1 MSTPFENLTPD
12 RILEAIETG
21 MDCQLTGL
29 TSPLP
34 SYINRVYE
42 LETVGEQRLI
52 AKFYR
57 PGRWQ
62 RAALQDEH
70 DFVLDCAA
78 DEIPAVVP
86 MELANGKTI
95 GEYEGILYAV
105 FPKKSGREMDLHT
118 DEGWRRLGSLVGR
131 IHLAG
136 SKRGALNRLRMH
148 PEATTMPE
156 IDVLL
161 NGRFMSPHQSDRFKD
176 VTSRIVEIAVREFEG
191 VELQRIHG
199 DCHRANILE
208 RPGEG
213 LMVIDF
219 DDMVMGPAVQDIWLL
234 LPGNSNSCRHEINL
248 ILEGYEQ
255 FVDFDDR
262 QLRLVE
268 ILRAMRIIYFLS
280 WCSTQV
286 DDFKFQSN
294 FPDWGSE
301 MFWQREIADLEHQYH
316 AILNDERLNGAAGS
330 FLGN

>member
-1 MSTPFENLTPD
+1 MSAGFENLTPD
-12 RILEAIETG
+12 CILDAVEMA
-21 MDCQLTGL
+21 MDITLTGL
-29 TSPLP
+29 TAPLP

-42 LETVGEQRLI
+42 LQPVAGDRLI

-57 PGRWQ
+57 PGRWK

-78 DEIPAVVP
+78 EEIPVVAP
-86 MELANGKTI
+86 LELAGGGTI
-95 GEYEGILYAV
+95 GEYDGILFTV
-105 FPKKSGREMDLHT
+105 FPKRSGREMDLHT

-136 SKRGALNRLRMH
+136 SRRESGNRLQMH
-148 PEATTMPE
+148 PETTTLPE
-156 IDVLL
+156 IGQLQ
-161 NGRFMSPHQSDRFKD
+161 GFMSPHQAGRFRE
-176 VTSRIVEIAVREFEG
+176 VTSRIVEIALREFEG
-191 VELQRIHG
+191 VDLQRIHG

-219 DDMVMGPAVQDIWLL
+219 DDMVMGPPVQDIWLL
-234 LPGNSNSCRHEINL
+234 LPDHANRSRHEINL

-255 FVDFDDR
+255 FMDFDDR
-262 QLRLVE
+262 TLRLVE

-286 DDFKFQSN
+286 DDFRFQGN

-301 MFWQREIADLEHQYH
+301 LFWQREISDIEHQYH
-316 AILNDERLNGAAGS
+316 AILNDERLNARG
-330 FLGN
+330 LL

>member
-1 MSTPFENLTPD
+1 MSASFDDLTPD
-12 RILEAIETG
+12 RILTAVEAG
-21 MDCQLTGL
+21 MACELTGL

-42 LETVGEQRLI
+42 LQSTDGERLI

-57 PGRWQ
+57 PGRWK

-70 DFVLDCAA
+70 DFILDCAA
-78 DEIPAVVP
+78 DEIPVVAP
-86 MELANGKTI
+86 LKLAGGGTI
-95 GEYEGILYAV
+95 GEYEGILYSV
-105 FPKKSGREMDLHT
+105 FPKKSGREMDLYS
-118 DEGWRRLGSLVGR
+118 DDNWLRLGRLVGR

-136 SKRGALNRLRMH
+136 SRREAANRLQMH
-148 PEATTMPE
+148 PETTTIPE
-156 IDVLL
+156 LELL
-161 NGRFMSPHQSDRFKD
+161 LGGGFMSPHQRDRFKA
-176 VTSRIVEIAVREFEG
+176 VTDPIVEIALREFEG
-191 VELQRIHG
+191 IDLQRIHG

-208 RPGEG
+208 RPDEG

-234 LPGNSNSCRHEINL
+234 LPDHANQARNEINL

-255 FVDFDDR
+255 FMEFDDR

-286 DDFKFQSN
+286 NDFKFRSH
-294 FPDWGSE
+294 FPDWGSD

-316 AILNDERLNGAAGS
+316 AILNDERLKAD
-330 FLGN
+330 GNFC

>member
-1 MSTPFENLTPD
+1 MSTSFEILTPN
-12 RILEAIETG
+12 RILDAVETG
-21 MDCQLTGL
+21 MDCELTGL
-29 TSPLP
+29 TASLP

-42 LETVGEQRLI
+42 LQSVGGERLI

-57 PGRWQ
+57 PGRWA
-62 RAALQDEH
+62 RTALQDEH

-78 DEIPAVVP
+78 EEIPVVAP
-86 MELANGKTI
+86 LELSSGGTI
-95 GEYEGILYAV
+95 GEYDGILYSV

-136 SKRGALNRLRMH
+136 SRRDADSRLRMH
-148 PEATTMPE
+148 PETTTIPE
-156 IDVLL
+156 IGQLL
-161 NGRFMSPHQSDRFKD
+161 DGGFMSPQQAGRFKD
-176 VTSRIVEIAVREFEG
+176 VTFRIVEVALREFDG
-191 VELQRIHG
+191 IDLQRIHG

-219 DDMVMGPAVQDIWLL
+219 DDMVMGPPVQDIWLL
-234 LPGNSNSCRHEINL
+234 LPDHANSVRREINL

-255 FVDFDDR
+255 FMEFDDR
-262 QLRLVE
+262 SLRLVE
-268 ILRAMRIIYFLS
+268 ILRAMRIIYFLA

-301 MFWQREIADLEHQYH
+301 MFWQREIADIEHQYH
-316 AILNDERLNGAAGS
+316 AILNDERLKKG
-330 FLGN
+330 F

>member
-1 MSTPFENLTPD
+1 MSACFEALTPD
-12 RILEAIETG
+12 RILDAVEMEMGI
-21 MDCQLTGL
+21 QLTGL

-42 LETVGEQRLI
+42 LQSVSGERLI
-52 AKFYR
+52 TKFYR
-57 PGRWQ
+57 PGRWS

-70 DFVLDCAA
+70 DFVFDCAT
-78 DEIPAVVP
+78 EEVPVVAP
-86 MELANGKTI
+86 LPLKDGGTI
-95 GEYEGILYAV
+95 GEYERLLFAV

-118 DEGWRRLGSLVGR
+118 DESWRRLGSLVGR

-136 SKRGALNRLRMH
+136 SRRAAPSRLRMH
-148 PEATTMPE
+148 PETTTIPE
-156 IDVLL
+156 VQLL
-161 NGRFMSPHQSDRFKD
+161 LDGAFMSPHQARRFREITDK
-176 VTSRIVEIAVREFEG
+176 IIEIALSEFED

-213 LMVIDF
+213 LMAIDF

-234 LPGNSNSCRHEINL
+234 LPGNANRCRHEINL
-248 ILEGYEQ
+248 ILDGYEQ
-255 FVDFDDR
+255 FMEFDDR

-268 ILRAMRIIYFLS
+268 ILRAMRIIYFLA

-286 DDFKFQSN
+286 GDYTFQTN

-301 MFWQREIADLEHQYH
+301 MFWQREMADLEHQYH
-316 AILNDERLNGAAGS
+316 AILKDERLARG
-330 FLGN
+330 F

>member
-1 MSTPFENLTPD
+1 MNATFENLTPD
-12 RILEAIETG
+12 RILEAVEAG
-21 MDCQLTGL
+21 MGCELTGL

-42 LETVGEQRLI
+42 LQPACGDRMIV
-52 AKFYR
+52 KFYR

-62 RAALQDEH
+62 RDALQDEH

-78 DEIPAVVP
+78 DEVPVVAP
-86 MELANGKTI
+86 LELTGGGTI
-95 GEYEGILYAV
+95 GEFEGILYAV

-131 IHLAG
+131 IHVAG
-136 SKRGALNRLRMH
+136 ARRKAANRLRMH
-148 PEATTMPE
+148 PETTTLPE
-156 IDVLL
+156 IRMLL
-161 NGRFMSPHQSDRFKD
+161 DGPFMQPHTASKFKD

-199 DCHRANILE
+199 DCHRGNILE

-219 DDMVMGPAVQDIWLL
+219 DDMVTGPAVQDIWLL
-234 LPGNSNSCRHEINL
+234 LPGHANGTRHEINL
-248 ILEGYEQ
+248 ILEGYQQ
-255 FVDFDDR
+255 FAEFDDR

-268 ILRAMRIIYFLS
+268 VLRAMRIIYFLA
-280 WCSTQV
+280 WCSTQA
-286 DDFKFQSN
+286 DDYKFQSN

-301 MFWQREIADLEHQYH
+301 LFWQREITDLEHQYH
-316 AILNDERLNGAAGS
+316 AILNDERLNRS
-330 FLGN
+330 PFP

>member
-1 MSTPFENLTPD
+1 MNATFENLTPD
-12 RILEAIETG
+12 RILEAIESG
-21 MDCQLTGL
+21 MGCEMTGL

-42 LETVGEQRLI
+42 LQSVGGERMI

-57 PGRWQ
+57 PGRWE

-70 DFVLDCAA
+70 DFVLDCATG
-78 DEIPAVVP
+78 EIPVVAP
-86 MELANGKTI
+86 VELAGGGTI
-95 GEYEGILYAV
+95 GEFDGILYAV
-105 FPKKSGREMDLHT
+105 FPKKSGREMELHT

-131 IHLAG
+131 IHAAG
-136 SKRGALNRLRMH
+136 ARRKAENRLTMH
-148 PEATTMPE
+148 PESTTLPE
-156 IDVLL
+156 VGMLL
-161 NGRFMSPHQSDRFKD
+161 DGPFMQAHSASKFKD
-176 VTSRIVEIAVREFEG
+176 VTSRITEIAIREFDG

-234 LPGNSNSCRHEINL
+234 LPGHANGTRHEINL

-255 FVDFDDR
+255 FAEFDDR

-268 ILRAMRIIYFLS
+268 ILRAMRIIYFLA
-280 WCSTQV
+280 WCSTQA
-286 DDFKFQSN
+286 DDYKFQTN

-301 MFWQREIADLEHQYH
+301 SFWQREISDLEHQYH
-316 AILNDERLNGAAGS
+316 AILNDERLKRGT
-330 FLGN
+330 FL

>member
-1 MSTPFENLTPD
+1 MSASFDNLTPD
-12 RILEAIETG
+12 RILDAVESA
-21 MDCQLTGL
+21 MNCSLTGL
-29 TSPLP
+29 TAPLP

-42 LETVGEQRLI
+42 LQSVAGARLI

-57 PGRWQ
+57 PGRWE

-70 DFVLDCAA
+70 DFVLDCAEE
-78 DEIPAVVP
+78 EIPVVAP
-86 MELANGKTI
+86 LTLSDGGTI
-95 GEYEGILYAV
+95 AEYDDILFSV
-105 FPKKSGREMDLHT
+105 FPKKSGREMALHT
-118 DEGWRRLGSLVGR
+118 DEGWQRLGSLVGR

-136 SKRGALNRLRMH
+136 SYRDAPNRLQMH
-148 PEATTMPE
+148 PETTTIPE
-156 IDVLL
+156 IELL
-161 NGRFMSPHQSDRFKD
+161 LGGGFVSPHQAGRFRD
-176 VTSRIVEIAVREFEG
+176 VTGRIVEIALREFED

-208 RPGEG
+208 RPDEG

-234 LPGNSNSCRHEINL
+234 LPDHANRTRHEINL

-255 FVDFDDR
+255 FMDFDDR

-268 ILRAMRIIYFLS
+268 ILRAMRIIYFLA
-280 WCSTQV
+280 WCSTQC
-286 DDFKFQSN
+286 DDFKFRSN

-316 AILNDERLNGAAGS
+316 AILNDERLQM
-330 FLGN
+330 